1 MNQFDGIALD
11 PSIRSGQPTVHD
23 TCVLVRLILGY
34 LAHGE
39 TTESI
44 LRDFPSISEE
54 DVRTVV
60 AFAAR
65 AAAKGEPLQ
74 AGVFQPEGLA

>member
-1 MNQFDGIALD
+1 MDQLDSGALD
-11 PSIRSGQPTVHD
+11 PSVSSGQPAVHD
-23 TCVLVRLILGY
+23 SCVLVRLILGY

-39 TTESI
+39 SSETI

-65 AAAKGEPLQ
+65 AAEGELPQ
-74 AGVFQPEGLA
+74 VAAFKPAGLA

>member
-1 MNQFDGIALD
+1 MNQLENITLD
-11 PSIRSGQPTVHD
+11 PSIAPGQPAVRD

-39 TTESI
+39 TAETI

-60 AFAAR
+60 AFAAG
-65 AAAKGEPLQ
+65 AAKGELPQ
-74 AGVFQPEGLA
+74 VGGFQPAGLA